1 MRPPTLCKSE
11 FSVLTQLILDWFYS
25 PFARKHR
32 LFPGILSPFLHPK
45 LRTVHLFLCQIKMVL
60 KIEEDYE
67 YTRNIAV
74 KRQILFL
81 FPRDFTQCFF
91 LASSQKFYLI
101 YFPWQLLASHH
112 HERFFFFFL
121 MQSQDAFPFR
131 VKYT

>member
-1 MRPPTLCKSE
+1 MGPPTLCNSE

-45 LRTVHLFLCQIKMVL
+45 LRTVHLLLCQIKMGL
-60 KIEEDYE
+60 KIEEDCG
-67 YTRNIAV
+67 YTKNIAV
-74 KRQILFL
+74 FL

-112 HERFFFFFL
+112 HERVFFFFFFFFFFNAIPKCIPL
-121 MQSQDAFPFR
+121 QS
-131 VKYT
+131 